1 MKHCRVLTIAGTD
14 SGGGAGIQADLKTF
28 TVMRA
33 YGMSVIAA
41 VTAQNT
47 MGVQGVYPLAPEAV
61 GEQLESV
68 FSDIGADAVKTG
80 MLFSAPIITEVAAK
94 LRKFNVSNLVVDP
107 VMIAKGGSRLL
118 EEEATAALKDEL
130 LPLTTVIT
138 PNIPEAEVLTGVKIT
153 TVDDMKTAAKQLVA
167 MGVQA
172 AVVKGG
178 HLTADPIDVL
188 FDGKQVSEFVGR
200 RYQTK
205 NTHGTGCTFSA
216 ALAVGLAHGLDLS
229 AAVQQAKDFVSLAIS
244 KAVPIGHGHG
254 PTNHL
259 AWLDRTPLADN

>member
-1 MKHCRVLTIAGTD
+1 MKLCRVLTIAGSD

-33 YGMSVIAA
+33 YGMSVVTA

-47 MGVQGVYPLAPEAV
+47 MGVQGVYPLSPEAV
-61 GEQLESV
+61 GTQLESV
-68 FSDIGADAVKTG
+68 FRDIGADAVKTG
-80 MLFSAPIITEVAAK
+80 MLFSAAIITEVAAK
-94 LRKFNVSNLVVDP
+94 LKKFNVTNLVVDP

-118 EEEATAALKDEL
+118 EEEATSALKDEL

-138 PNIPEAEVLTGVKIT
+138 PNIPEAEVLTGIKIA
-153 TVDDMKTAAKQLVA
+153 TVDDMKKAAKQLVS
-167 MGVQA
+167 MGVKA

-178 HLTADPIDVL
+178 HLPGEPVDVL
-188 FDGKQVSEFVGR
+188 YDGQQFFEFTGQ

-216 ALAVGLAHGLDLS
+216 ALTVGLAQGLDLS
-229 AAVQQAKDFVSLAIS
+229 AAVEQAKDFVSLAIANGIS
-244 KAVPIGHGHG
+244 IGRGHG

-259 AWLDRTPLADN
+259 AWLDRAHEVR